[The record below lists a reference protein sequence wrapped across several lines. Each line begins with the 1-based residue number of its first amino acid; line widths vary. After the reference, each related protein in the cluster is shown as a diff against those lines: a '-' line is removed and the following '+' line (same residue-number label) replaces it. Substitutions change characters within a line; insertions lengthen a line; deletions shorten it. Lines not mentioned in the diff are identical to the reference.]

1 MALPLYDH
9 DLPGTFIAF
18 CGMDGSGK
26 TSLIEGLSKRLA
38 SGGVEPVV
46 TMQPSRYA
54 RESPLFTRYIY
65 HPEERHQVDYRA
77 LICLLTSDRLQNLHE
92 VVLPALREGRTVITD
107 RYVFTAL
114 AQMRARGFANEEW
127 FFEICK
133 HVPRPDLTLLC
144 DPGFQVSQ
152 GRVGR
157 RTDWRDSYI
166 EADHDQ
172 QLYMNYQIVADEEG
186 LVRFDTNLPVEES
199 LDLLY
204 GVVNDRLPNLLG

>member
-1 MALPLYDH
+1 MPLPLYEH
-9 DLPGTFIAF
+9 DLPGTLIAF

-26 TSLIEGLSKRLA
+26 TSLIEGLSKRLTA
-38 SGGVEPVV
+38 RGAEPVM

-54 RESPLFTRYIY
+54 RESPLFIRYIY

-77 LICLLTSDRLQNLHE
+77 LICLLTSDRLQNIHE

-114 AQMRARGFANEEW
+114 AQMRARGLANEEW

-152 GRVGR
+152 ARVGR

-172 QLYMNYQIVADEEG
+172 QLYMNYQVVADEEG

-199 LDLLY
+199 LEALY
-204 GVVNDRLPNLLG
+204 AVVDDRLPGLLT